1 MRKEMLKVGTMLLLA
16 AGLSMSCSDNDEHE
30 TQQVRVLQ
38 NNGVFVLTSG
48 NSETFAKG
56 ALSYY
61 DYATQ
66 TASTLDS
73 LITAGGVFL
82 SRRTCD
88 AVVYGSRLYVVVSP
102 ENTIYVRDVKSGRML
117 TSFSTTDLMGTS
129 NGFAPRRITAAQGNV
144 YVSTQAGYVAAIDTV
159 GYQIVRTYQAGS
171 FPEGISVTG
180 SKLYVANSDDGRHQ
194 SPSISVIDLVTGT
207 ATTITHENIRHP
219 QEVAAI
225 GNAIYYLDLGT
236 VDESGSRQ
244 SDNGVYRIEGDSIV
258 KVVDATGMAVGNYTY
273 KNETTVRIYTYN
285 KPLGTDF
292 AEYWYYDANT
302 RETMYFTSIEDAEP
316 AAIAVDPL
324 SEEVF
329 IAFNQVN
336 RPSIWDPPVP
346 DYTKGG
352 FVNIYNVN
360 GGTEKA
366 TFSCGIRPVV
376 FAFYVGVKFVEV

>member
-1 MRKEMLKVGTMLLLA
+1 
-16 AGLSMSCSDNDEHE
+16 
-30 TQQVRVLQ
+30 
-38 NNGVFVLTSG
+38 
-48 NSETFAKG
+48 
-56 ALSYY
+56 
-61 DYATQ
+61 
-66 TASTLDS
+66 
-73 LITAGGVFL
+73 
-82 SRRTCD
+82 
-88 AVVYGSRLYVVVSP
+88 VVVSSQ
-102 ENTIYVRDVKSGRML
+102 NVIYVRDAKSGQTL
-117 TSFSTTDLMGTS
+117 TSLNTTALMGEGS
-129 NGFAPRRITAAQGNV
+129 GLGPRRITAASGNL
-144 YVSTQAGYVAAIDTV
+144 YVSTKGGYVAAIDTTNYQLAQTYKV
-159 GYQIVRTYQAGS
+159 GSY
-171 FPEGISVTG
+171 PEGLTVAG

-194 SPSISVIDLVTGT
+194 SPSISVIDLVTGS

-292 AEYWYYDANT
+292 ADYWYYDANT

-376 FAFYVGVKFVEV
+376 FAFYVGVKYVEV